1 MDNATI
7 LIVTSRWDTTAYAAA
22 AILRKNGREV
32 AFFYPEDIPQRAQI
46 EMQFRQGKWSNRLYT
61 EDGSIDLDDIK
72 AVWWRKP
79 YVSRPSESLSRVQF
93 PYARRESEYAMKG
106 MWELLLNNPDV
117 YWMSNPHNI
126 RRAGNK
132 VIQMEKGTAHGLVS
146 PKTLITNDPEDV
158 RKFYD
163 ETSQRMV
170 FKSMTGPFLLPGEV
184 EEPYTAETF
193 VPGLPLVRPF
203 TDEDM
208 KNVDS
213 VRQSACMFQELVEKK
228 HELRVT
234 VFEDRI
240 FTCRINSQ
248 KNELTRYDWRRQDT
262 LPQATVGELP
272 DSIADA
278 CLKLLDEFGLRFGAF
293 DFIVTPDDEHI
304 FLEVNPNGQ
313 WLFVQ
318 EWVPQLR
325 LMQTFVDIMMR
336 NS

>member
-1 MDNATI
+1 MGNATI
-7 LIVTSRWDTTAYAAA
+7 LIVTARWDTTAYAAA
-22 AILRKNGREV
+22 EILRRKGRDSI
-32 AFFYPEDIPQRAQI
+32 FFYPEDIPQRAQI
-46 EMQFRQGKWSNRLYT
+46 ESVFRKGKWSTRLHT
-61 EDGSIDLDDIK
+61 EDGTIDLEDIK

-79 YVSRPSESLSRVQF
+79 YTSRPSKLLSRVQF
-93 PYARRESEYAMKG
+93 PYARRESEYAMRG
-106 MWELLLNNPDV
+106 MWELLLGNPDI

-126 RRAGNK
+126 RRAANK
-132 VIQMEKGTAHGLVS
+132 MVQMVKGADLGLTS
-146 PKTLITNDPEDV
+146 PKTIITNNPDDV
-158 RKFYD
+158 RNFYD
-163 ETSQRMV
+163 ECSQKIV

-184 EEPYTAETF
+184 EDEYTPETF

-208 KNVDS
+208 KHVDS
-213 VRQSACMFQELVEKK
+213 VRESACMFQEFIEKK

-234 VFEDRI
+234 VFEDQI
-240 FTCRINSQ
+240 FTCKIESQ
-248 KNELTRYDWRRQDT
+248 KSDLTRFDWRRQDS
-262 LPQATVGELP
+262 LPYATVGELP
-272 DSIADA
+272 DSIANA
-278 CLKLLDEFGLRFGAF
+278 CLKMLDDFGLRFGAF

-325 LMQTFVDIMMR
+325 LMQSFVDIMAR